1 MKKVFILV
9 HGEARRRALDF
20 VKNAPNEYV
29 VTIEEPKRN
38 SDQNALIHARL
49 TEVGETLGWIWNGV
63 EVDLD
68 DLKTIFMAAY
78 KKATTGSVRFAIGI
92 DGQPVILDW
101 RTRKLTKRE
110 CSEFMEYVN
119 AYMADKE

>member
-1 MKKVFILV
+1 MLQLNN
-9 HGEARRRALDF
+9 EAARKAAIRYINMAQDGDIF
-20 VKNAPNEYV
+20 VIKEPNRTLE
-29 VTIEEPKRN
+29 
-38 SDQNALIHARL
+38 QNALIHARL
-49 TEVGETLGWIWNGV
+49 NEVGDTLGWVWNGL

-78 KKATTGSVRFAIGI
+78 KKVTASSVRFAIGI

-101 RTRKLTKRE
+101 RTRKLTKKE
-110 CSEFMEYVN
+110 CSEFMEYIN